1 VCRFY
6 GTPGKGPNSHFY
18 TASAAECA
26 QVKNDPGWTYEG
38 IAFFVNPM
46 GAAGC
51 PVGTTPVYRAYNN
64 GYPRND
70 SNHRLGIDYSLIAN
84 MTRSGSSFEGAVM
97 CSPLASQQIEA
108 DAIRLLEQ
116 VGFGPTDAAVAHVL
130 AVGVSAYLE
139 EQFAQPGTQYPPYP
153 WVQANRPDS
162 CVNNATPP
170 ITATSFCARDN
181 YSLFLL
187 QNQFL
192 KNAIGN
198 GDQLGQRTAWALS
211 QILVTS
217 GAENSIN
224 YAMTGYQQMLLDKA
238 FGNFEDLL
246 LSVTLSPMMGE
257 YLNMVNNDKPD
268 PVKGTSPNENF
279 ARELMQLFSIG
290 LWKLNADGTQM
301 LDTAGNPIP
310 TYGLAEI
317 SGLAHAFTGWTY
329 PTLPGQTLRT
339 HNPRNYLGSMTG
351 VESNHDTGSK
361 LLLNGYTLPA
371 GGSTLA
377 DVQAVV
383 HNVFTHPNLG
393 PFIGRQLIQKLV
405 TSNPTP
411 AYVARVTAAFN
422 DNGLGVRGDM
432 KAVLRA
438 ILTDPEA
445 RGDRKLDTQ
454 FGKLREPAVFL
465 ASLARMLNAQT
476 DGVYLRYASGA
487 LAQNIFYSP
496 TVFNYYAADNT
507 LSGSNVLAPEFDIY
521 DSASA
526 LNRSNVT
533 YSLLYST
540 RINPDPNVYGAIGTT
555 LDLTAFQAVA
565 SDANA
570 LADKL
575 DRLLM
580 HGTMSA
586 EMRASIVNAV
596 NAITASDSLNR
607 ARMGLYLVYISPQY
621 QVER

>member
-1 VCRFY
+1 
-6 GTPGKGPNSHFY
+6 
-18 TASAAECA
+18 
-26 QVKNDPGWTYEG
+26 
-38 IAFFVNPM
+38 M
-46 GAAGC
+46 
-51 PVGTTPVYRAYNN
+51 
-64 GYPRND
+64 
-70 SNHRLGIDYSLIAN
+70 
-84 MTRSGSSFEGAVM
+84 
-97 CSPLASQQIEA
+97 
-108 DAIRLLEQ
+108 
-116 VGFGPTDAAVAHVL
+116 
-130 AVGVSAYLE
+130 
-139 EQFAQPGTQYPPYP
+139 
-153 WVQANRPDS
+153 
-162 CVNNATPP
+162 
-170 ITATSFCARDN
+170 
-181 YSLFLL
+181 
-187 QNQFL
+187 
-192 KNAIGN
+192 
-198 GDQLGQRTAWALS
+198 
-211 QILVTS
+211 
-217 GAENSIN
+217 
-224 YAMTGYQQMLLDKA
+224 
-238 FGNFEDLL
+238 
-246 LSVTLSPMMGE
+246 
-257 YLNMVNNDKPD
+257 
-268 PVKGTSPNENF
+268 
-279 ARELMQLFSIG
+279 
-290 LWKLNADGTQM
+290 
-301 LDTAGNPIP
+301 
-310 TYGLAEI
+310 
-317 SGLAHAFTGWTY
+317 
-329 PTLPGQTLRT
+329 
-339 HNPRNYLGSMTG
+339 
-351 VESNHDTGSK
+351 
-361 LLLNGYTLPA
+361 
-371 GGSTLA
+371 
-377 DVQAVV
+377 
-383 HNVFTHPNLG
+383 HPNLG

-445 RGDRKLDTQ
+445 RGDRKLDAQ
-454 FGKLREPAVFL
+454 FGRLREPSVFL
-465 ASLARMLNAQT
+465 ASLARTLNAQT

-526 LNRSNVT
+526 LNRSNVA

-607 ARMGLYLVYISPQY
+607 ARMGLYLVYTSPQY